1 MGCEFNDDIS
11 LTKEDFVKKVNPEL
25 KIFVFHKTHSD
36 ANANE
41 NSFSS
46 VKMTIKV
53 CNQLAY

>member
-11 LTKEDFVKKVNPEL
+11 LTKEDFEKKVNPEL

-41 NSFSS
+41 KF
-46 VKMTIKV
+46 V
-53 CNQLAY
+53 Q